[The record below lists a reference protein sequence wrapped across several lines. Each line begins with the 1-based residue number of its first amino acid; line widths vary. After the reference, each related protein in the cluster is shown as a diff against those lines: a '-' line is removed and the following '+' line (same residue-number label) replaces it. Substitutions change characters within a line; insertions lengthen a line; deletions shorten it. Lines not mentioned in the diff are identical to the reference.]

1 MRGCIIRR
9 GPKSWAIVV
18 YLGRD
23 PQTGKERRKWYSH
36 PTRREAEAH
45 LSSLLTQ
52 IHGGGTVPT
61 SKQRV
66 GDYLNQWLRDY
77 AEVKNLAPATRRN
90 YGDIL
95 RSHLIPALGHMPL
108 QRLSAQGIESYL
120 ADKRRKGLSSTT
132 IQYHFGLLHEALSHA
147 VRKGLLVR
155 NPCDL
160 VDRPRREPVEIQTL
174 DEEQVRLFLAEAKR
188 GSTHYRLYL
197 AALLTGMRQGELLG
211 LRWRDLDLT
220 LGFASVQQ
228 TFYRLGKQ
236 QLFKEPKSVKS
247 RRAVALPPALIEE
260 LRSLR
265 REQSETRQ
273 LFGKGYVDH
282 DLVFCQPNGNPL
294 HGHNITKR
302 DLPRVLALKGLR
314 KELTDKGVPEDAL
327 PKGLPRIRFHDLRH
341 CHATHLLRQGVHPKV
356 VQERLG
362 HSTAAFTLQVYS
374 HVLPGMQ
381 EEAARVL
388 ETRLLGKTEQVT

>member
-1 MRGCIIRR
+1 
-9 GPKSWAIVV
+9 V

-36 PTRREAEAH
+36 STRRDAEAH

-52 IHGGGTVPT
+52 IHGGGAIPT
-61 SKQRV
+61 TKIRV
-66 GDYLNQWLRDY
+66 GDYLDQWLGDY
-77 AEVKNLAPATRRN
+77 AEVKNLALTTRRN

-95 RSHLIPALGHMPL
+95 RVHLLPALGHLPL
-108 QRLSAQGIESYL
+108 QRVSAQAIEGYL

-132 IQYHFGLLHEALSHA
+132 VQYHFGILHEALGHA

-160 VDRPRREPVEIQTL
+160 VDRPRRERVEIQTL

-188 GSTHYRLYL
+188 SSSCYRLYL
-197 AALLTGMRQGELLG
+197 TALLTGMRQGELLG
-211 LRWRDLDLT
+211 LRWRDIDLT
-220 LGFASVQQ
+220 LGIVSVQQ

-236 QLFKEPKSVKS
+236 QLFKEPKSLKS
-247 RRAVALPPALIEE
+247 RRTVALPPALTEE

-265 REQSETRQ
+265 REQSEARRF
-273 LFGKGYVDH
+273 FGKDYEDR
-282 DLVFCQPNGNPL
+282 DLVFCQPNGKPL

-314 KELTDKGVPEDAL
+314 KELTDKGVAEDAL
-327 PKGLPRIRFHDLRH
+327 SKGLPRIRFHDLRH
-341 CHATHLLRQGVHPKV
+341 CHATHLLRLGVHPKI

-362 HSTAAFTLQVYS
+362 HSTPAFTLQVYS
-374 HVLPGMQ
+374 HVMPGMQ
-381 EEAARVL
+381 EEAARLL
-388 ETRLLGKTEQVT
+388 ETHLLGHSEAREPRAR